1 MTVTF
6 IDTSFLLAMVL
17 EPDAHHERALTWR
30 KRVQP
35 PFLTTD
41 YVLIE
46 FLDALVQIRFRPRAV
61 RTVESLQS
69 DRNVRIVPADAALFA
84 EALRLFKTYD
94 DKTWSLTDCSSF
106 VVMRRE
112 GITDALTSD
121 HDFEQAGFRA
131 LLRTEPP

>member
-1 MTVTF
+1 VTSTF

-17 EPDAHHERALTWR
+17 EPDAHHERALAWR
-30 KRVQP
+30 KRIQP
-35 PFLTTD
+35 PFLTTE

-46 FLDALVQIRFRPRAV
+46 FLDALLQVPLRPRAA
-61 RTVESLQS
+61 RTVDSLQS
-69 DRNVRIVPADAALFA
+69 DRNVRIVPADGAFFS
-84 EALRLFKTYD
+84 EALRPFKTYD
-94 DKTWSLTDCSSF
+94 DKAWSLTDCSSF

-131 LLRTEPP
+131 LLRTDPP